1 MRTLAKIAFVMLML
15 LVGLVLFVAKRWNEL
30 SALCGNEVLS
40 TTLAPG
46 GRTRA
51 VLFRRD
57 CGATTGFST
66 QVSVLS
72 GTDSLPNEP
81 GNVFVIGADRG
92 QASPPRSDAPVVRV
106 RWLDAGRLQ
115 IRYDA
120 GWRVSVADT
129 LVDGIRIHYVKTA
142 PPGA

>member
-1 MRTLAKIAFVMLML
+1 MKTLAKIAFGALVLIAAL
-15 LVGLVLFVAKRWNEL
+15 LVFAARKWKEL
-30 SALCGNEVLS
+30 SALCGNEVLN

-66 QVSVLS
+66 QVSLLRS
-72 GTDSLPNEP
+72 SDSLPNEP
-81 GNVFVIGADRG
+81 GNVFVIGEDRG
-92 QASPPRSDAPVVRV
+92 RAAPPPGSSPRVRV
-106 RWLDAGRLQ
+106 RWVDARRLH

-120 GWRVSVADT
+120 GWRVFVADT
-129 LVDGIRIHYVKTA
+129 LVDGIRVRYEKTT
-142 PPGA
+142 PGG